1 MTESS
6 KLPPEEEDHVIEISL
21 KHVILS
27 FGGLLFGVALV
38 GSSIILVKDYTKYKR
53 QKAIIDATTQ
63 LLMKLQ
69 NTERRE
75 DWKKEKK
82 KTAIP
87 SSSQTGT

>member
-1 MTESS
+1 MSESS
-6 KLPPEEEDHVIEISL
+6 ELPPEEEDHVIEISL

-27 FGGLLFGVALV
+27 LGGFFFG
-38 GSSIILVKDYTKYKR
+38 
-53 QKAIIDATTQ
+53 

-69 NTERRE
+69 NTERRQ
-75 DWKKEKK
+75 DWKKEKR